1 MCNLMTLNTH
11 LNYYVQ
17 AYSFWSP
24 LPAWLYDLN
33 QIWGG
38 LVSKYNENDQDF
50 LLELKVKLRMASDG
64 RS

>member
-1 MCNLMTLNTH
+1 MCNLVALNTH

-17 AYSFWSP
+17 AYSFWNP
-24 LPAWLYDLN
+24 LHVWLYDLN

-50 LLELKVKLRMASDG
+50 LLELKVKLGMASDG